1 MYYSFEPPYF
11 LLIAGLLAALT
22 SGAAFAA
29 TLKQIVQKWSSDRDG
44 AADAAG
50 VSKTVARLSIG
61 QLLVPFL
68 GIAAGVCIFLAAG
81 LEVFGFP
88 TWLSYAVA
96 APLTVLI
103 GLLIWLQLGSMMAF
117 VEQRGFQALDL
128 DSFS

>member
-1 MYYSFEPPYF
+1 MYYSLEPPYF
-11 LLIAGLLAALT
+11 LLIAGLLASLT

-44 AADAAG
+44 ATTEG
-50 VSKTVARLSIG
+50 VSKTVARLSTE

-68 GIAAGVCIFLAAG
+68 GISAGVCIFLSAG
-81 LEVFGFP
+81 LEIFGFP
-88 TWLSYAVA
+88 TWLSYAVSV
-96 APLTVLI
+96 PLTILI